1 MITISRSL
9 WKITKKIFECDSMR
23 YLQCIGIGEFM
34 SLKSNHNIV
43 NSNSVQLKSFRK
55 YMILSLKSIPLG
67 F

>member
-1 MITISRSL
+1 
-9 WKITKKIFECDSMR
+9 MR